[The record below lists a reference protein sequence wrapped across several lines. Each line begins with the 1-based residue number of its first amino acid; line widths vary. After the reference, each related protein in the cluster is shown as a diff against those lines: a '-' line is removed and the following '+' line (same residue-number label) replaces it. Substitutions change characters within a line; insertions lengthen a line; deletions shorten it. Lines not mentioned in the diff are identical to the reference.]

1 MLPTTQLCQFKLLT
15 DYTMLELWIKDIQEF
30 CKLMKHTGSRNQLL
44 SSFSLIGTCLQP
56 VVERVLVVAQQRAH
70 GAGSLAVAASRY
82 RRHPGGGS
90 RSFVVASEASRDAV
104 GRRDRAPAAWSAVR
118 GGAAVAGGG
127 HGCRRRIAS
136 SRRGQWGGAPSR
148 WRRTEGWQQGR
159 EEEVAATIRV
169 CPGSAATLVVAR
181 EATAL

>member
-1 MLPTTQLCQFKLLT
+1 MVEG
-15 DYTMLELWIKDIQEF
+15 M
-30 CKLMKHTGSRNQLL
+30 GSSEAYLVC
-44 SSFSLIGTCLQP
+44 S

-159 EEEVAATIRV
+159 EEEAIRV
-169 CPGSAATLVVAR
+169 CRGECGGACGGRGCDGAVGWER
-181 EATAL
+181 EAERFRLGKESALKMAGGAI